1 MEGDKNQPVLEAFPD
16 ITTSLADQE
25 SYCVLSLVLS
35 FFRPTSGPDALLP
48 LVSILV
54 PGCWVN
60 PFIPLGGF
68 FLHSTPSTNLSV
80 LHFHCCL
87 KCQQFQLPMRF
98 RMQHHDGQDSHSA
111 SCDHPV
117 ATGRHAGL
125 PASSHQQLNLPPAS
139 CPHLL
144 SPQVSVLLTSPPTK
158 MISSRG
164 LLPVLDPQMSL
175 VST

>member
-1 MEGDKNQPVLEAFPD
+1 MEGDKNQPVLEAFPG

-25 SYCVLSLVLS
+25 SYFVLSLVPS
-35 FFRPTSGPDALLP
+35 FFRPTSGPAALLP
-48 LVSILV
+48 LASILV

-68 FLHSTPSTNLSV
+68 FLHSTQSTNFSV
-80 LHFHCCL
+80 LHIHCCL
-87 KCQQFQLPMRF
+87 KCYQFQLPMRF
-98 RMQHHDGQDSHSA
+98 GMQHHDDQDSHSV
-111 SCDHPV
+111 SCGQQGDRQAFSLLHP
-117 ATGRHAGL
+117 
-125 PASSHQQLNLPPAS
+125 PS

-144 SPQVSVLLTSPPTK
+144 SPQASALLTSPPIK

-164 LLPVLDPQMSL
+164 LLPVLGPQMSL